1 MRRVFLLI
9 LSVLLFGVHLFAQDE
24 GKDIEARIEYEVEK
38 RNALN
43 ETINEDDMSKNIYS
57 APVTIN
63 FYGHGGDDAVYYTW
77 FFYKKADQENPFARY
92 TDQNIK
98 YTFEEYGEY
107 VIKLEV
113 ADKTSESISEDTY
126 SFTVT
131 ESYLEAPNYFSPGD
145 SPGINDEFR
154 VAYKSIVKFRM
165 TIFNRWGVKMYES
178 TDPARGWDGR
188 YKGKYVNTGVYFYV
202 IDALGADGFRHKKG
216 GDINIL
222 RSK

>member
-1 MRRVFLLI
+1 MFILL
-9 LSVLLFGVHLFAQDE
+9 LGGHLFAQN
-24 GKDIEARIEYEVEK
+24 IEARIEYEVEK
-38 RNALN
+38 QNALN
-43 ETINEDDMSKNIYS
+43 ETINEDNISNNIYS
-57 APVTIN
+57 APTTIY

-92 TDQNIK
+92 TDQNIR

-113 ADKTSESISEDTY
+113 ADRTSESISEDTY

-131 ESYLEAPNYFSPGD
+131 ESFLDVPNYFSPGD

-178 TDPARGWDGR
+178 TDPARGWDGKH
-188 YKGKYVNTGVYFYV
+188 KGKYVNTGVYFYV
-202 IDALGADGFRHKKG
+202 IDALGADGIRHKKG